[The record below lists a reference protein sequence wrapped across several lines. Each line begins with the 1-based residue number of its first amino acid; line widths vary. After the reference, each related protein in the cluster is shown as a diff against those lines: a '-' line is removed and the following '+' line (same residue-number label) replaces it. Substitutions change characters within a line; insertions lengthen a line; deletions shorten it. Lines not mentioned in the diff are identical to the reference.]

1 LLNNLPD
8 ISKLKLLLRFPSILK
23 EHWQALQE
31 VVRM

>member
-1 LLNNLPD
+1 LPVFFQD
-8 ISKLKLLLRFPSILK
+8 TRESIPSILK